1 MFPTGNCS
9 SARPWRR
16 CAPMRTGSCRS
27 SPACGP
33 SMPPRTRC
41 SWTGSGRVPAFR
53 AGGTTAARGT
63 TARLPAASARARRAT
78 STSTRRSGL
87 PHDRPPHVPLRR
99 LHRRPAAR
107 HPALP
112 QPRGRSRDRQLLRRV
127 LGRARRER
135 AADLSR
141 VSGVRHRPPATRKRQ
156 MDWHMRADSGWP
168 GLALVRGDVMT
179 RGEGIVLIV
188 CAVVALAALVFL
200 AVRLWPRRGQHEA
213 PRGWRPADDERMAST
228 DTRERYDWT
237 AADMPFLPA
246 EGPAR
251 PTSSAGPPWR
261 PARPPRVM
269 TDAELAPFF
278 RRTPMPE
285 PSEHDWTGPHAVP
298 DIPGAYSTGCTICGD
313 KDHAAEGH
321 DAIVSIWSPPSFRD
335 TPPDGLPAYA
345 RKALHDHDTVDE
357 TMDSVIM
364 AAYRDPGDGE
374 EPEAEDSENGE
385 DPMKITI
392 TRVHLAVH
400 QDATIGSCN
409 LRRRRRPE
417 ELTMDPGLV
426 TCGNCKRTT
435 LYQTA
440 VRVTEQI
447 AVLDEHLAL
456 GQ

>member
-1 MFPTGNCS
+1 
-9 SARPWRR
+9 
-16 CAPMRTGSCRS
+16 
-27 SPACGP
+27 
-33 SMPPRTRC
+33 
-41 SWTGSGRVPAFR
+41 
-53 AGGTTAARGT
+53 
-63 TARLPAASARARRAT
+63 
-78 STSTRRSGL
+78 
-87 PHDRPPHVPLRR
+87 
-99 LHRRPAAR
+99 
-107 HPALP
+107 
-112 QPRGRSRDRQLLRRV
+112 
-127 LGRARRER
+127 
-135 AADLSR
+135 
-141 VSGVRHRPPATRKRQ
+141 
-156 MDWHMRADSGWP
+156 
-168 GLALVRGDVMT
+168 MT

-188 CAVVALAALVFL
+188 CAVVALAALTFL
-200 AVRLWPRRGQHEA
+200 AVRLWPRRGAHEA

-269 TDAELAPFF
+269 TDAEFAPFF

-285 PSEHDWTGPHAVP
+285 PSEDDGWTGPHAVP
-298 DIPGAYSTGCTICGD
+298 DIPCAYTTGCTICGE

-364 AAYRDPGDGE
+364 AAFRDPGEDEDEDVRLSKPAVENVPPRGE
-374 EPEAEDSENGE
+374 DSTPAVDSGAEADEPETAVTG
-385 DPMKITI
+385 
-392 TRVHLAVH
+392 RVHLALH
-400 QDATIGSCN
+400 QDATLGSCN

-417 ELTMDPGLV
+417 ELTMNPGLV

-435 LYQTA
+435 LYQA
-440 VRVTEQI
+440 AARVTEQI
-447 AVLDEHLAL
+447 AVLDEHLAVS
-456 GQ
+456 GRGDDA